1 MQRRNCKQ
9 VSEPFFP
16 TKPPHDMT
24 TRSTINLFFVFLA
37 GLLGLPAGLR
47 AQEAPVSITF
57 DPLPVQCLD
66 DSVNCTAAVTYD
78 FQVGV
83 DCPFGQLQVDAFL
96 NIFNDGSLIPVT
108 NALSGSYPAFSLSG
122 DYPPGQHSFEVVVD
136 DGCGNVQSTVL
147 PFEVTDCAVGTPL
160 CVAGQVFEIV
170 QVEIDQETGEPYEVQ
185 SYISYEDFLAQ
196 AVQDCTPPVSYSI
209 NVEGEAVDP
218 DQDSI
223 LLDCEHDGTIVLE
236 LHAYD
241 GAGNSSSCLT
251 YFLGFTQGSY
261 PCEGNVPPLIAGAI
275 QTEDGEPVMDVRV
288 TLTGDVA
295 EDYLTQSEG
304 AYVFNNLAQ
313 NGNYMVR
320 PALDDAP
327 LNGVSTLDLILISQH
342 ILGVQPLGSPYKR
355 IAADTNGSGHI
366 TTLDIIKL
374 RKMILGV
381 DTGFGNVSSWRFVDA
396 SYLFPDPANPWA
408 EAFPESISI
417 QGLPVTSVADGDF
430 VAIKTGDVNGDAQL
444 Q

>member
-1 MQRRNCKQ
+1 
-9 VSEPFFP
+9 
-16 TKPPHDMT
+16 MT
-24 TRSTINLFFVFLA
+24 TRRTINLFLVTLA
-37 GLLGLPAGLR
+37 GLLGLPVCLP
-47 AQEAPVSITF
+47 AQGEPVTVTF
-57 DPLPVQCLD
+57 DPLPAQCID
-66 DSVNCTAAVTYD
+66 DTINCTAAVTYD

-96 NIFNDGSLIPVT
+96 NIFNDGSLIPIT

-122 DYPPGQHSFEVVVD
+122 EYPLGQHSFEVVVD
-136 DGCGNVQSTVL
+136 DGCGNVQTTVL
-147 PFEVTDCAVGTPL
+147 PFEVADCAVSTPL

-170 QVEIDQETGEPYEVQ
+170 QVEIDEETGLPYEVQ

-218 DQDSI
+218 EQDSI

-251 YFLGFTQGSY
+251 YFLGITQGSY

-275 QTEDGEPVMDVRV
+275 QTEDGEPVTDVMV
-288 TLTGDVA
+288 ALTGDAA
-295 EDYLTQSEG
+295 EDYLTQSDG
-304 AYVFNNLAQ
+304 AYVFNNLVQ

-320 PALDDAP
+320 PALNDAP

-342 ILGVQPLGSPYKR
+342 ILGLQPLGSPYKR

-374 RKMILGV
+374 RKLILGV

-417 QGLPVTSVADGDF
+417 QGLPVSSMVDGNF
-430 VAIKTGDVNGDAQL
+430 IAIKTGDVNGDAVAD
-444 Q
+444 